1 MWELSHPWWEFVV
14 RAAIIYVVVVVLLRI
29 SGKKQIGELA
39 PIDLVLL
46 LILSETVQNA
56 MNAGDDSVTAGIILA
71 TTLVTLSS
79 VTDRLAFRFKKFE
92 TLIEGEP
99 VVLVHNGK
107 VNQKN
112 MNKDCIF
119 WLLQNQF
126 LSIRKQEKTILHL
139 SKIVYLLKLQQELPK
154 KLELL

>member
-1 MWELSHPWWEFVV
+1 MWELSHPWWEFVL
-14 RAAIIYVVVVVLLRI
+14 RAAIIYVVVVLLRI

-112 MNKDCIF
+112 MNKEKVTESE
-119 WLLQNQF
+119 LKESL
-126 LSIRKQEKTILHL
+126 RKSEVMDFEQVRYAILETDGKISVIKRD
-139 SKIVYLLKLQQELPK
+139 SK
-154 KLELL
+154 